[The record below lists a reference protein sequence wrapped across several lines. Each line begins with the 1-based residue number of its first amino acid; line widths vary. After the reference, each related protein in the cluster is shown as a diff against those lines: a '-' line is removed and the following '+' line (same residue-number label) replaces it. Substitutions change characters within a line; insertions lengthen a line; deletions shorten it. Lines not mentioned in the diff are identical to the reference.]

1 MVRAILHVEPMEM
14 KIETFT
20 GRIHSADR
28 FSDGC
33 TELFALIPFFFF
45 FFFFF
50 RDKLRDLTR
59 MEYKSMRINAKPEF
73 AAIWPADRPLL
84 ACRLSNTRM
93 EHASLCIYAHQES
106 RWNPE

>member
-33 TELFALIPFFFF
+33 TELFANSFFLLFFFF
-45 FFFFF
+45 FFFE
-50 RDKLRDLTR
+50 RSRSHILKDIENPVNPVNKKLNQR
-59 MEYKSMRINAKPEF
+59 N
-73 AAIWPADRPLL
+73 
-84 ACRLSNTRM
+84 N
-93 EHASLCIYAHQES
+93 IY
-106 RWNPE
+106 

>member
-33 TELFALIPFFFF
+33 TELFANSFFLLFFFF
-45 FFFFF
+45 E
-50 RDKLRDLTR
+50 RSRSRILKDIENPVNPVNKKL
-59 MEYKSMRINAKPEF
+59 N
-73 AAIWPADRPLL
+73 
-84 ACRLSNTRM
+84 
-93 EHASLCIYAHQES
+93 Q
-106 RWNPE
+106 